1 MKLSAQNLT
10 KNYMTKTAV
19 KDFSYTFE
27 YGIYGLLGPNGSG
40 KSTLMRMLCDILRP
54 SHGTIT
60 LDGENIHK
68 MDERYRDLLGYL
80 PQNFGYYPQFT
91 VNDFLMYFA
100 TLKGYEKKEAK
111 IRVQEVLEMV
121 NLIEER
127 KHKINHLSGGMKQR
141 LGIAQALLNDPRIL
155 IVDEPTVGLDP
166 KERLKFKSILARCAK
181 DKIVLLSTHIVS
193 DIESLATR
201 ILIMKEGKLYQHG
214 SREELIRPL
223 ESNIYFF
230 PCREEELDDYRNEML
245 VISIIPFHDHIMV
258 RCISN
263 TPPREDAKKEIP
275 TLEDLYLSIF
285 RDDM

>member
-19 KDFSYTFE
+19 EDFSYTFE
-27 YGIYGLLGPNGSG
+27 NGIYGLLGPNGSG

-60 LDGENIHK
+60 LDGENIHR

-111 IRVQEVLEMV
+111 TRVQEVLEMV

-155 IVDEPTVGLDP
+155 IIDEPTVGLDP
-166 KERLKFKSILARCAK
+166 KERSKFKSILARCAK
-181 DKIVLLSTHIVS
+181 DKIVILSTHIVS

-201 ILIMKEGKLYQHG
+201 ILIMREGKLYLHG
-214 SREELIRPL
+214 SREELIQSL
-223 ESNIYFF
+223 ESKVYSF
-230 PCREEELDDYRNEML
+230 PCREEELEEYQTTVL
-245 VISIIPFHDHIMV
+245 VISILPFHDHVIV
-258 RCISN
+258 RCISD
-263 TPPREDAKKEIP
+263 TPPREDATKEIP
-275 TLEDLYLSIF
+275 ILEDLYLSIF
-285 RDDM
+285 RDDV